1 MNDIRVEHHVRPIRL
16 ETILLAPLLFALL
29 LLACFAVQSAHA
41 QDRMTATIIFQND
54 SAHPGDT
61 VGVAIAMKIVPNWHI
76 YPGKGSPD
84 EQSGY
89 IPTEI
94 EVNLPDGW
102 TAGQIQWPPAHDML
116 FGPPGFQEEI
126 RSYEGL
132 AIAFIPVTVPPDQ
145 SEESDV
151 TVSAEIK
158 YQACDDSICEMP
170 TKAVA
175 SAELQIIP
183 ADQPIKESTDPDH
196 LKTFAKYTSVAT
208 PSSQPDTQARPQR
221 LDLSLHPERPVL
233 IPGDQ
238 IGIAVVMDIHK
249 TWHLQPG
256 AGSNDD
262 ADFPT
267 QLNFNLPDGWAVGPI
282 QWPPSV
288 KVPAPGGGPS
298 GEDIIDAYEGR
309 AVALVGLTLPSD
321 VKPGTYPLSA
331 SVEYQACDPKV
342 CEPPATIDAS
352 VDIKVVADANALP
365 VITPGN
371 TTTDLFRSFDRA
383 AAFKTAIDIKSSSSE
398 QPTQPE
404 VNWFTWPR
412 LRWYGVGAIITAA
425 MLFMLVQTLRITSR
439 IGIIFATLLVAVVIT
454 GTAWSFIASAVAEP
468 EGWLPYSHNAFN
480 EARERGGLIVVDFTA
495 EWCLNCKTVEKM
507 VLRTDDFTEFIK
519 MPGVYAFIADIT
531 TGREEAMEFKNNTP
545 EFGGGIPILA
555 IYQPNEPRP
564 VIFQGLYSLG
574 PVMNALRGRA
584 EHIESGHIFDFFGW
598 RFSIGK
604 NGWPIVLLLAALAG
618 FFLNL
623 TPCVLPVIPIKI
635 ISLQAHAKNPAR
647 CFFLGITFGLG
658 IVAMFAVLGLLMG
671 GLILGLDKMQWG
683 EFFQYWWANL
693 ILGSI
698 ILVMAFG
705 MFGAFTAKLPD
716 WVYLFN
722 PQSDSAKGSF
732 FLGVLTAVLAT
743 PCAGP
748 LLGAALTWA
757 ATQPAWLAMAMFIVM
772 GIGMALPYVIL
783 TANPKWID
791 RMPKSGPGSELVKQV
806 MGILLLAAAFFFLG
820 SIPLNLQNT
829 PSSPAA
835 GIQSVETP
843 QPDSPG

>member
-1 MNDIRVEHHVRPIRL
+1 MVGTAITFVPLIAFLLCFSVIVEP
-16 ETILLAPLLFALL
+16 T
-29 LLACFAVQSAHA
+29 HA
-41 QDRMTATIIFQND
+41 QDRMTATIVFQND
-54 SAHPGDT
+54 SAHFGDT

-94 EVNLPDGW
+94 KLNLPDGW
-102 TAGQIQWPPAHDML
+102 TSGQIQWPTAHEML
-116 FGPPGFQEEI
+116 FGPPGFQEQI

-132 AIAFIPVTVPPDQ
+132 AVAYIPVSIPADQ
-145 SEESDV
+145 GAPAEVTISSEV
-151 TVSAEIK
+151 R

-170 TKAVA
+170 TETNVSASLNIVPSDQEITA
-175 SAELQIIP
+175 SA
-183 ADQPIKESTDPDH
+183 DPDR
-196 LKTFAKYTSVAT
+196 LKTFSNYTPPAT
-208 PSSQPDTQARPQR
+208 PSSQTETEELPQR
-221 LDLSLHPERPVL
+221 LDLSLKPERPVL

-238 IGIAVVMDIHK
+238 IGIAVVMDIHES
-249 TWHLQPG
+249 WHLQPG
-256 AGSNDD
+256 AGSNEA

-267 QLNFNLPDGWAVGPI
+267 QLNFNLPDGWTVGPV
-282 QWPPSV
+282 QWPPVV

-298 GEDIIDAYEGR
+298 GRDTISAYEGH
-309 AVALVGLTLPSD
+309 AVALVGLTLPPD
-321 VKPGTYPLSA
+321 VKASTYTLAA
-331 SVEYQACDPKV
+331 SMEYQACDPKV
-342 CEPPATIDAS
+342 CEPPNTINAS
-352 VDIKVVADANALP
+352 LKIKVVADAKAIP
-365 VITPGN
+365 AITPGD

-383 AAFKTAIDIKSSSSE
+383 TAFKSAMSTRSNSSE
-398 QPTQPE
+398 NQSKQK
-404 VNWFTWPR
+404 VNMFTWPR
-412 LRWYGVGAIITAA
+412 LRWYGVGLLITAA
-425 MLFMLVQTLRITSR
+425 MLFMIVQTFRITSR
-439 IGIIFATLLVAVVIT
+439 IGIIITTLLAAVAIT
-454 GTAWSFIASAVAEP
+454 GTAWSFIASSVAEP
-468 EGWLPYSHNAFN
+468 EGWLPYSYTAFRQ
-480 EARERGGLIVVDFTA
+480 AKERGDLIVVDFTA
-495 EWCLNCKTVEKM
+495 EWCLNCKAVEKL
-507 VLRTDDFTEFIK
+507 VLRTEEFTNLIK
-519 MPGVYAFIADIT
+519 TPGVSAFIADIT

-555 IYQPNEPRP
+555 IYQPNEPKP

-574 PVMNALRGRA
+574 PVMNALQGHA
-584 EHIESGHIFDFFGW
+584 EHIESGHVFDFFGW
-598 RFSIGK
+598 RFAIGE
-604 NGWPIVLLLAALAG
+604 NGWPLVLLLAVLAG

-635 ISLQAHAKNPAR
+635 LSLQSHAKNPTR
-647 CFFLGITFGLG
+647 CFFLGIVFGLG

-671 GLILGLDKMQWG
+671 GLIAGIHRMNWG
-683 EFFQYWWANL
+683 DFFQYWWANL

-698 ILVMAFG
+698 ILVMALG
-705 MFGAFTAKLPD
+705 MFGAFTTRLPN

-757 ATQPAWLAMAMFIVM
+757 ATQPAWLALAMFIFM

-791 RMPKSGPGSELVKQV
+791 HMPKSGPGSELVKQV

-829 PSSPAA
+829 PSNHAA

-843 QPDSPG
+843 QTDSRG